1 MRFTCDKAALAEAV
15 SICSHAVGV
24 KGSSAVMEGLLL
36 ESGAGNVLVSGFNY
50 KTSIQRELDAE
61 VRKHGRV
68 VLNARIL
75 FDIVRRLPAETVEID
90 VDDRL
95 MATIR
100 GGASEFQLIA
110 SDPEEFPEMPEV
122 DSSECFKLPS
132 GLLREMI
139 SGVLFAVGD
148 NENKPIITGSL
159 MEVSDRTFRMVG
171 VDGYRLAVRQEEIEA
186 SAEESFRFVVP
197 GEALK
202 EIARILPDSD
212 DAICTIYPQRKHALF
227 AFERTRITT
236 RLLEGEF
243 LNWRAAIPAEQP
255 INLRMNRSE
264 LISAVERVSLIISE
278 RLKNPVRCAFENSK
292 LKLSCITALGR
303 SYDEIDIS
311 DCGTNLEIGFNN
323 KYLLDAL
330 RACQDEEFILGLKSA
345 LSPATM
351 RPVEGDRYTYL
362 VLPVRLKAGE

>member
-1 MRFTCDKAALAEAV
+1 MRFTCEKTALAEAV

-24 KGSSAVMEGLLL
+24 KSASAVMEGLLIQA
-36 ESGAGNVLVSGFNY
+36 EATVLVSGFNY
-50 KTSIQRELDAE
+50 KTSIQREVEADI
-61 VRKHGRV
+61 RQRGSV

-75 FDIVRRLPAETVEID
+75 SDIVRRLPSETVEIQ

-95 MATIR
+95 MASIR

-110 SDPEEFPEMPEV
+110 VDPEEFPEMPEV
-122 DSSECFKLPS
+122 DSAECFQLPS

-139 SGVLFAVGD
+139 SGVIFAVGD

-159 MEVSDRTFRMVG
+159 LEVEDRLFRMVG
-171 VDGYRLAVRQEEIEA
+171 VDGYRLAVRQEELELPK
-186 SAEESFRFVVP
+186 EESFRFVVP

-202 EIARILPDSD
+202 ELARILPDSD
-212 DAICTIYPQRKHALF
+212 EAVCTIYPQRKHALF
-227 AFERTRITT
+227 AFEKTRVTT

-243 LNWRAAIPAEQP
+243 LNWRAAVPAEQP
-255 INLRMNRSE
+255 INLRLSRSA
-264 LISAVERVSLIISE
+264 LISAVERVSPIISE
-278 RLKNPVRCAFENSK
+278 RLKNPVRCAFEGDK

-303 SYDEIDIS
+303 SYDELDIP
-311 DCGTNLEIGFNN
+311 DCGAHLEIGFNN

-345 LSPATM
+345 LSPCTM
-351 RPVEGDRYTYL
+351 RPAEGDRYTYL